1 MANPSRPVALI
12 TGASSG
18 IGVELAR
25 EAAKDGHD
33 LILVARRLEPMQ
45 ALAAELKA
53 AGAEI
58 AVISADLGKPGGA
71 AALMETVEAR
81 GLAIDMLINNAGLG
95 DTGRFDQEDQERIS
109 SMLQVNIVALTELTR
124 LVLPKMVAK
133 GRGKIMLVASTA
145 AFQPGPGM
153 AVYYASKSYV
163 LSFGRAI
170 GYELH
175 GTGVTVTTLCPG
187 PTESEFVKV
196 ANMENVALFDGPVPI
211 MSAADVARQ
220 GYQAMKAGRSEIITG
235 LLNNIMA
242 FSTRFIPTAVML
254 MIAGRLNKSSE
265 AASGAH

>member
-1 MANPSRPVALI
+1 
-12 TGASSG
+12 
-18 IGVELAR
+18 
-25 EAAKDGHD
+25 
-33 LILVARRLEPMQ
+33 
-45 ALAAELKA
+45 
-53 AGAEI
+53 
-58 AVISADLGKPGGA
+58 
-71 AALMETVEAR
+71 
-81 GLAIDMLINNAGLG
+81 
-95 DTGRFDQEDQERIS
+95 
-109 SMLQVNIVALTELTR
+109 
-124 LVLPKMVAK
+124 
-133 GRGKIMLVASTA
+133 
-145 AFQPGPGM
+145 M

>member
-1 MANPSRPVALI
+1 
-12 TGASSG
+12 
-18 IGVELAR
+18 
-25 EAAKDGHD
+25 
-33 LILVARRLEPMQ
+33 
-45 ALAAELKA
+45 
-53 AGAEI
+53 
-58 AVISADLGKPGGA
+58 
-71 AALMETVEAR
+71 
-81 GLAIDMLINNAGLG
+81 
-95 DTGRFDQEDQERIS
+95 
-109 SMLQVNIVALTELTR
+109 MLQVNIVALTELTR